1 MAYDPE
7 VYEPRSSE
15 GVRLQ
20 KVLANA
26 GVASRRVCE
35 ELIIEG
41 RVRVNGVKVTELGTR
56 VDPAVDSVTVNN
68 QPIQLDSSRIYLAMN
83 KPEGVVSSMND
94 DLGRNDL
101 SQFVKKYDRVFNVG
115 RLDAET
121 TGLLLLTNDGD
132 LAHVLAHPSFGV
144 AKLYWAHVQG
154 EISQQS
160 INKLLKGIE
169 LEDGL
174 IAADKIRLLDAASD
188 QSLVEIVLHSGRN
201 RIVRRM
207 FEAVGHPVIGLVR
220 KSFGPIQLGTLKPG
234 QVRELNK
241 MEISALLKVAEG
253 KPARSP
259 RPVASKQPQRPQR
272 ATKNGRPT
280 GASSGRP
287 EGKRGTDS
295 RKR

>member
-7 VYEPRSSE
+7 VYEPRSTE

-20 KVLANA
+20 KALANA

-41 RVRVNGVKVTELGTR
+41 RVKVNGVKVTELGSR
-56 VDPAVDSVTVNN
+56 IDPAKDSVTVNG
-68 QPIQLDSSRIYLAMN
+68 QPIQLDSTRIYLAMN
-83 KPEGVVSSMND
+83 KPEGVVSTMQD
-94 DLGRNDL
+94 EMGRPDL
-101 SQFVKKYDRVFNVG
+101 SDFVKRYDRVFNVG

-132 LAHVLAHPSFGV
+132 LAHKLAHPSFGV
-144 AKLYWAHVQG
+144 SKLYWAHVKG
-154 EISQQS
+154 EVTPATLNQ
-160 INKLLKGIE
+160 LLKGIE
-169 LEDGL
+169 LEDGF

-207 FEAVGHPVIGLVR
+207 FDAVGHPVVQLVR
-220 KSFGPIQLGTLKPG
+220 RSFGPIQLGSIRPG

-241 MEISALLKVAEG
+241 MEISALLSAADG
-253 KPARSP
+253 KTVRSP
-259 RPVASKQPQRPQR
+259 RPVANKQPQRPQR

-280 GASSGRP
+280 GSSKGRP

-295 RKR
+295 RKH